1 MRSANHFRDLIVMV
15 LVLAARAA
23 PAQQATAPRDSA
35 RPHRS
40 LCLRERLAGECDKI
54 VVFEVGTFFVLNTT
68 HRALLPTGETNGA
81 FPWHVAWDLGVMRNL
96 SGRSALG
103 VMGEAGF
110 SKLSYRLALEPR
122 YRRRLPAAFS
132 ADVAAGPL
140 WTHIGEARESGGV
153 GATAELRINYR
164 DYVGLIGRVDAMHT
178 AEFGSARAVYAG
190 IALRDEPAAFTT
202 GGILGLATLVALLAW
217 IAPPSGDY

>member
-1 MRSANHFRDLIVMV
+1 MRSGERLL
-15 LVLAARAA
+15 LVATMLVASARAA
-23 PAQQATAPRDSA
+23 RGQDATAVSDSGRPR
-35 RPHRS
+35 HS
-40 LCLRERLAGECDKI
+40 LCLRERLAAECDKI
-54 VVFEVGTFFVLNTT
+54 VIFEMGTFFVLNTT
-68 HRALLPTGETNGA
+68 HRTLVPSGETNGA
-81 FPWHVAWDLGVMRNL
+81 FPWHVAWDLGIMR
-96 SGRSALG
+96 SVAASSAVG

-110 SKLSYRLALEPR
+110 SKLSYRLALESR
-122 YRRRLPAAFS
+122 YRRRLPAGFS

-140 WTHIGEARESGGV
+140 WTHIGDSRESGGV

-164 DYVGLIGRVDAMHT
+164 DYVGLIGRADAMRT

-190 IALRDEPAAFTT
+190 IALRDKLAAFTT